1 MALPRWRDLGMDLT
15 VAVNLSVHS
24 LLDHRLVSD
33 IRQLLDD
40 AQLPA
45 GALVIEL
52 TESSV
57 LTESRRA
64 LTILGALDEL
74 GVELSVDDFGTGYS
88 SLVRLRGLPISEIKI
103 DRSFIADLDRVPED
117 GAIVG
122 ATIQLGH
129 RLGLKV
135 VAEGIETYNSLERVR
150 HLHCDVAQGF
160 LISPPRT
167 ARDLESWL
175 LAAPGF
181 PVRRQKPPGAVP
193 RRRASRADRRRRM
206 PFGGDGPRFEGM
218 EPVRAIRRGAEA
230 GQVTF
235 TGRLLVATPVIADPN
250 FERTVVLILAH
261 GDEGALG
268 VVLNRPSLTAVAE
281 VVEEWAPYA
290 AEPEMMFIGGPV
302 GQNAVVG
309 LGPRSASHD
318 GIQPV
323 VGPLGT
329 IDLNEPPDP
338 DDGAAVTVRLFA
350 GSAGWAL
357 GPARGRAGRGGV
369 VAHRRR
375 PRRPAHQ
382 PTRRAVVPGPPP
394 PGHQGLLVRQPPGRP
409 DERLAGRLESP
420 RTLGA
425 EPARPLL
432 VGGGGVTLGPWPR
445 CRSRGRRRRSW

>member
-1 MALPRWRDLGMDLT
+1 MDLS

-33 IRQLLDD
+33 IRHLLDD

-193 RRRASRADRRRRM
+193 
-206 PFGGDGPRFEGM
+206 P
-218 EPVRAIRRGAEA
+218 AE
-230 GQVTF
+230 
-235 TGRLLVATPVIADPN
+235 RI
-250 FERTVVLILAH
+250 
-261 GDEGALG
+261 
-268 VVLNRPSLTAVAE
+268 
-281 VVEEWAPYA
+281 
-290 AEPEMMFIGGPV
+290 
-302 GQNAVVG
+302 
-309 LGPRSASHD
+309 
-318 GIQPV
+318 
-323 VGPLGT
+323 
-329 IDLNEPPDP
+329 
-338 DDGAAVTVRLFA
+338 
-350 GSAGWAL
+350 
-357 GPARGRAGRGGV
+357 
-369 VAHRRR
+369 
-375 PRRPAHQ
+375 
-382 PTRRAVVPGPPP
+382 PG
-394 PGHQGLLVRQPPGRP
+394 
-409 DERLAGRLESP
+409 
-420 RTLGA
+420 
-425 EPARPLL
+425 
-432 VGGGGVTLGPWPR
+432 
-445 CRSRGRRRRSW
+445 